1 MIYIIVKLGFIP
13 EMLCLLGLCKESETR
28 RLLNIGITDK
38 GPQVS
43 RDDTLLC
50 VSNIIHRQN
59 WLSVNV

>member
-13 EMLCLLGLCKESETR
+13 EMLCLLGLWKESETR